1 MKQLEN
7 TAVIVGCIS
16 IFESSPNFVLKRK
29 IVAHV
34 VPFVWL
40 IDEEPFIIFWLA
52 GYDEVQEINQYS
64 YSLIMS
70 NLTTSP

>member
-34 VPFVWL
+34 VHFV
-40 IDEEPFIIFWLA
+40 
-52 GYDEVQEINQYS
+52 
-64 YSLIMS
+64 
-70 NLTTSP
+70 